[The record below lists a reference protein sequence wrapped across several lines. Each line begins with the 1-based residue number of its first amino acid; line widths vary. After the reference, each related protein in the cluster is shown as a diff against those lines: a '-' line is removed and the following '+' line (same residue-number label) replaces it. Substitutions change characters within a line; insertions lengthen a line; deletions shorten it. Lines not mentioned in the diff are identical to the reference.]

1 MSLMELGYWSLR
13 WENLDGMSRSVTRS
27 GVLSLLLWAAGK
39 RDIKM
44 GFFLYSGL
52 CRIPSQRAFILTTW
66 NGQFQLYIH
75 KPLLSAR
82 RASARN
88 PIQLTPKFRK
98 PLTCKSHT
106 KFPSLTS
113 LFLPLGTTFL
123 RNYTSPDSPSSLCPD
138 YALCPLSTSL
148 SLSLPLSLI
157 THLEH
162 PT

>member
-113 LFLPLGTTFL
+113 LFLPLGTTYSPRKCKAKRAL
-123 RNYTSPDSPSSLCPD
+123 GTRSKGRN
-138 YALCPLSTSL
+138 
-148 SLSLPLSLI
+148 
-157 THLEH
+157 
-162 PT
+162 